1 MKWVRRIFM
10 FLLILAIAGCGVL
23 AFLNFRDWSD
33 AKEELD
39 EVKAENFI
47 SDEEGVG
54 FAPDENQKSVAFILC
69 VAEDGSGYFGSYQKI
84 SVFFRPLVQSL
95 LPGFAY
101 CFRIFAHR

>member
-39 EVKAENFI
+39 EVKAEKFI

-69 VAEDGSGYFGSYQKI
+69 VAEDGSGYIYWGSSFAVGSDVDGK
-84 SVFFRPLVQSL
+84 VQ
-95 LPGFAY
+95 
-101 CFRIFAHR
+101 